1 MQETHGS
8 HAIRLQK
15 LGNGFSGIGIDP
27 ADTNLRNRP
36 MRQFTSTTALDHAGT
51 TDPSIPFHDLMVAA
65 LPQLRQQAFALTRN
79 RSDADDLVQA
89 AVTNALAAQQSFM
102 PGTNFKAWMSR
113 ILRNRFLSDMRR
125 RRETVEMDDAPPEAF
140 ARAAS
145 QEDSIALQELRHN
158 LGRLPADQRIALM
171 MVTVQGLSY
180 EEVSAQL
187 GVAVGTL
194 KCRVFRARKQL
205 QAWLLGNEPSVAN
218 RSATEKRAS
227 AIPRRVA
234 TVSDDERRLRA
245 S

>member
-1 MQETHGS
+1 
-8 HAIRLQK
+8 
-15 LGNGFSGIGIDP
+15 
-27 ADTNLRNRP
+27 
-36 MRQFTSTTALDHAGT
+36 MRQFHSSSAMDHVGA
-51 TDPSIPFHDLMVAA
+51 TDASVPFHDLMVAA

-79 RSDADDLVQA
+79 RADADDLVQA
-89 AVTNALAAQQSFM
+89 AVTNALSAQHSFM

-125 RRETVEMDDAPPEAF
+125 RRETVEVDEAPPEAF

-158 LGRLPADQRIALM
+158 LARLPADQRLALM
-171 MVTVQGLSY
+171 MVTVQGMSY
-180 EEVSAQL
+180 EEVSAEL

-205 QAWLLGNEPSVAN
+205 QTWLLGEDAASQRIMA
-218 RSATEKRAS
+218 EKRA
-227 AIPRRVA
+227 AAPAPRTGLQR
-234 TVSDDERRLRA
+234 SSIERRANA

>member
-1 MQETHGS
+1 
-8 HAIRLQK
+8 
-15 LGNGFSGIGIDP
+15 
-27 ADTNLRNRP
+27 
-36 MRQFTSTTALDHAGT
+36 MRQFHSSTAMDHAGT
-51 TDPSIPFHDLMVAA
+51 TDPTIPFHDLMVGA

-89 AVTNALAAQQSFM
+89 AVTNALAAQHSFM

-125 RRETVEMDDAPPEAF
+125 RRETVEVDEAPPEAF

-158 LGRLPADQRIALM
+158 LARLPADQRLALM
-171 MVTVQGLSY
+171 MVTVQGMSY

-205 QAWLLGNEPSVAN
+205 QIWLLGEDAASQKIA
-218 RSATEKRAS
+218 AEKRAS
-227 AIPRRVA
+227 APVRRPTNMRDA
-234 TVSDDERRLRA
+234 ERRLNV